1 MKRVV
6 KYIAIYPYYSNIE
19 QTYIGSTPEEIDN
32 IQNETEEHMAQFHY
46 NLSTIYK
53 KEIVFDDTFE
63 DFGTN
68 VVNNKDKEKI
78 EIIL

>member
-1 MKRVV
+1 MKRVI
-6 KYIAIYPYYSNIE
+6 KYIAIDPYYNDFQE
-19 QTYIGSTPEEIDN
+19 TYIGSTPEEIDN
-32 IQNETEEHMAQFHY
+32 IQNETEEHIAQFHY
-46 NLSTIYK
+46 DLSTIYK
-53 KEIVFDDTFE
+53 KEIIFDDTFD